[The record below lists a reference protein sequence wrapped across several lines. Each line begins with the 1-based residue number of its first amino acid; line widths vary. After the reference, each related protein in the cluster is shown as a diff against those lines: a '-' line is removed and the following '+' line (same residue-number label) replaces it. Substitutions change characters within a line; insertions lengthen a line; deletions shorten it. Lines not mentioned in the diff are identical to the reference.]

1 MSFNSYYPI
10 QPSIAQ
16 NRLNQMEQQFPQ
28 NYPPNNFGYQT
39 PYNQMSMQ
47 QTQQMLKGRPVTSL
61 DEAKASMIDL
71 DGSVF
76 IFPDYANGKI
86 YTKQINLDGTASLNI
101 YVRSNPQNA
110 NNVSQNAG
118 IPDIVGNLQ
127 RRVEE
132 LEGIVFQLE
141 KGGNQNVQSNAD
153 YELNDRE
160 NKSRTTNDVSAAR

>member
-1 MSFNSYYPI
+1 
-10 QPSIAQ
+10 
-16 NRLNQMEQQFPQ
+16 MEQQFPQ

-118 IPDIVGNLQ
+118 IPDIVSNLQ
-127 RRVEE
+127 RRVDE

-141 KGGNQNVQSNAD
+141 KGGNQNVQSNANCR
-153 YELNDRE
+153 LNDRE
-160 NKSRTTNDVSAAR
+160 NKSRAANDVSATK